1 MDKPKSFQ
9 HSIRKVKTAL
19 GNPSLAFGVDKLM
32 QNEVSYSE
40 IFLVG

>member
-1 MDKPKSFQ
+1 MDKPESFQ
-9 HSIRKVKTAL
+9 QCVSKVKTAL

-40 IFLVG
+40 IFSVG